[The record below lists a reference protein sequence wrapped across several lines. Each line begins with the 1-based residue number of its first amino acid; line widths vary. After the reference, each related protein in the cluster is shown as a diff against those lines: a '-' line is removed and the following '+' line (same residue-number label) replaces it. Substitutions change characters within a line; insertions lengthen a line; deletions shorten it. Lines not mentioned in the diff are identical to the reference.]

1 MRIAIAFFTLLTLSS
16 CLVSKKKFD
25 LQEAMASKLGADLN
39 DCNQKLALTENELE
53 DLKKNHDLLSKKYNT
68 LNGDQDALKAK
79 QDKLNKDY
87 ELAQKQ
93 YDDLRK
99 RMDDI
104 GKSSSSEKEKLRIAL
119 MEKEKALEEREKRI
133 KDLES
138 LIARKDEAVSALRK
152 KIADALMGF
161 NSSELT
167 VTEKN
172 GKVYVSL
179 SDKLLFKTGSTAVDE
194 KGKQAIVKL
203 AEVLNKQPE
212 IDILVEGHTDSKE
225 YINPKGEIK
234 NNWDLSVMRATSVT
248 QILLND
254 GAVDAK
260 RITPTGHAAI
270 FPVESN
276 ETAEGRAKNRRI
288 EIVLSPDLKE
298 IFKILDNSN
307 Q

>member
-1 MRIAIAFFTLLTLSS
+1 MRIAIAFITLLTLSS

-25 LQEAMASKLGADLN
+25 LQEAMASKLGTDLSN
-39 DCNQKLALTENELE
+39 CNQKLALTENELE
-53 DLKKNHDLLSKKYNT
+53 DLKKKH
-68 LNGDQDALKAK
+68 DALAKQYSSLTGEQGDLKLK
-79 QDKLNKDY
+79 QDKLTKDY

-93 YDDLRK
+93 YDELRK
-99 RMDDI
+99 RMDDM
-104 GKSSSSEKEKLRIAL
+104 GKTSSSEKEKLRIAL
-119 MEKEKALEEREKRI
+119 MEKEKALEDREKRI

-138 LIARKDEAVSALRK
+138 LMSKKDEAVSALRK

-179 SDKLLFKTGSTAVDE
+179 SDKLLFKTGSTSVDD

-212 IDILVEGHTDSKE
+212 IDILIEGHTDNKE

-248 QILLND
+248 QILLNE

-260 RITPTGHAAI
+260 RITPAGHAAA

-298 IFKILDNSN
+298 IFKILDNTN
-307 Q
+307 